1 MTTNRIQG
9 TEIAVPSSWDEDTTT
24 ETYGVYY
31 PYDGLFVDW
40 GSEESARENAEA
52 SRNTYAVHHVE
63 MCRGAVAIKITVEV
77 LGT

>member
-31 PYDGLFVDW
+31 PYNGLFVDW
-40 GSEESARENAEA
+40 GSEETAREDAEV
-52 SRNTYAVHHVE
+52 SRNIYAVYNE
-63 MCRGAVAIKITVEV
+63 ETCRGAVAIKITVEV

>member
-1 MTTNRIQG
+1 MTTNRIHG
-9 TEIAVPSSWDEDTTT
+9 TEIAVPTPWDEDTTT

-40 GSEESARENAEA
+40 GSEDSAREEAEA
-52 SRNTYAVHHVE
+52 SRNFHHDE